1 MQTSANAR
9 KKKYKTAFYTHTH
22 THTKLITTD
31 VGSLAC
37 NTNLHIALQKDMLL
51 ISFYFNIAHYRI
63 H

>member
-1 MQTSANAR
+1 MQER
-9 KKKYKTAFYTHTH
+9 KNIKQHSIHTH

-31 VGSLAC
+31 VRSLAC

>member
-1 MQTSANAR
+1 MQER
-9 KKKYKTAFYTHTH
+9 KNIKQHSIH